1 MTDAVD
7 RYLRLGLRLGRLE
20 DGLVDT
26 YFGPAEIAAEVDAEP
41 PPTATGLADEAER
54 LLGDLPDGWLRDQ
67 VVGVRTYAG
76 VLAGETFSFAD
87 EVFGCYGVRPAYTQE
102 SIFEAAHEQLAELL
116 PGAGPV
122 GERLM
127 AWRKSQLVPS
137 EQVESLVAGAIA
149 RARAW
154 TEQLVALPD
163 GESVELEIVC
173 DQTWSGYNTY
183 LGGLRG
189 RVSVN
194 ADLPRPPLEL
204 LHLTLHE
211 TYPGH
216 QAERALK
223 DHLLVREQGRLEE
236 SLVLGPT
243 PQSLISEGLAEVAP
257 RLVLDSAAG
266 AEIAAGL
273 DLDLA
278 HALAVDRAVDVLR
291 WAEVNACLLRYEA
304 GASDAEVHAYLC
316 RWGLL
321 EGELADHVLRFMD
334 APGNRTYLVVYPAGR
349 DLCRS
354 YVDGDRDRFRR
365 LLTEQLRV
373 CDLTA

>member
-1 MTDAVD
+1 MTDVVD

-26 YFGPAEIAAEVDAEP
+26 YFGPPEIAAEVDAAP
-41 PPTATGLADEAER
+41 PPTAAAVADEAEA
-54 LLGDLPDGWLRDQ
+54 LLCDLPDGWLRDQ
-67 VVGVRTYAG
+67 VTGVRTYAG
-76 VLAGETFSFAD
+76 VLAGQTYTFAD
-87 EVFGCYGVRPAYTQE
+87 EVHGCYGVRPAYTDE
-102 SIFEAAHEQLAELL
+102 SIFEAAHEQLADLL
-116 PGAGPV
+116 PGVGPV
-122 GERLM
+122 GDRLM
-127 AWRKSQLVPS
+127 AWRKAQFVAA
-137 EQVESLVAGAIA
+137 EQVEPLVAQVIA

-154 TEQLVALPD
+154 TDDLVALPE
-163 GESVELEIVC
+163 GEGVELEIVR
-173 DQTWSGYNTY
+173 DQTWSGFNQY
-183 LGGLRG
+183 LGDLRG

-194 ADLPRPPLEL
+194 ADLPRPPMEL

-236 SLVLGPT
+236 TLVLGPT

-257 RLVLDSAAG
+257 RLVLAG
-266 AEIAAGL
+266 PAGPEIAAGL
-273 DLDLA
+273 GLDLD
-278 HALAVDRAVDVLR
+278 HALAVDAAVDVLR
-291 WAEVNACLLRYEA
+291 WAEVNAALLRYESGA
-304 GASDAEVHAYLC
+304 GDAEVHAYLC
-316 RWGLL
+316 RWGLM

-354 YVDGDRDRFRR
+354 FVDGDLGRFRR
-365 LLTEQLRV
+365 LLTEQIRV
-373 CDLTA
+373 YDLL